1 MYKSNQP
8 MFAEDVFIELLD
20 EWNTS
25 GKVDRDVQKLIRSLG
40 KINNGVDPETF
51 FINQLGKHWLITFI
65 HFLKSFC
72 FLTIYTTL
80 IISAKILVLKII
92 N

>member
-1 MYKSNQP
+1 

-51 FINQLGKHWLITFI
+51 FINQLGKHNMTD
-65 HFLKSFC
+65 K
-72 FLTIYTTL
+72 
-80 IISAKILVLKII
+80 VPI
-92 N
+92 NNIKKFNR